1 MEKVLTNSQHYT
13 DIADA
18 IRSKN
23 GSGNTYKPSEMA
35 EAILALEGGGELEE
49 GYVTP
54 TGQEFTEYPIGD
66 GFSSVTVAGDY
77 NLTPENIAEGITI
90 YGVEGTLKIG
100 ASSTIPPEYEFFVE
114 HAKLL
119 YTGDYAN
126 LAILESNNKLNVAF
140 LMDDFTVLSYDAAST
155 EFTAKGWL
163 YCEYTKDSQTWR
175 IVDYRTVASTGTNYV
190 KHIRYSSVYWEYN
203 GQIIWPVGAVETVA
217 GGHMVKFYDEF
228 NEPLD
233 IRSVRDGATVNA
245 PVYKVKYWQGEDGAA
260 VAFPAIITADLIV
273 VAVNSSTAGEI
284 YEHYSI
290 DSGTYPYLYITFRKG
305 MKQIVIVFAKA
316 IVNTNQLSDALYADA
331 SVTEMLDPENDMA
344 TFLNVLYANVTELSA
359 RSIETMW
366 DRDYMLT
373 TFDMPNPEN
382 YSGKIIRID

>member
-100 ASSTIPPEYEFFVE
+100 ASSTIPPEYESFIE

-126 LAILESNNKLNVAF
+126 IAIVESNNILNVAF
-140 LMDDFTVLSYDAAST
+140 LMDDFTVLSYNESTT
-155 EFTAKGWL
+155 EFTAIGWL
-163 YCEYTKDSQTWR
+163 YCEYTKATQTWR
-175 IVDYRTVASTGTNYV
+175 VVDYRTEASTGTNYV

-203 GQIIWPVGAVETVA
+203 GQIIWPVGAS
-217 GGHMVKFYDEF
+217 GGGG
-228 NEPLD
+228 
-233 IRSVRDGATVNA
+233 GAYA
-245 PVYKVKYWQGEDGAA
+245 SLA
-260 VAFPAIITADLIV
+260 VTG
-273 VAVNSSTAGEI
+273 VAVSDVCAGI
-284 YEHYSI
+284 CTVS
-290 DSGTYPYLYITFRKG
+290 
-305 MKQIVIVFAKA
+305 
-316 IVNTNQLSDALYADA
+316 
-331 SVTEMLDPENDMA
+331 
-344 TFLNVLYANVTELSA
+344 
-359 RSIETMW
+359 
-366 DRDYMLT
+366 
-373 TFDMPNPEN
+373 
-382 YSGKIIRID
+382 